1 MEKEDKIRL
10 QKAIEKSLGEQWEV
24 KPITVPKV
32 NGPRDGLR
40 CRHEGDKHA
49 LVIYPDDYAGM
60 LASGESMADIGRYAA
75 ALVEEKRTA
84 LPEITD
90 LPSAEDFRKGLF
102 IQLQT
107 GHSWKMRYTILWRIW
122 RQWCAVR

>member
-60 LASGESMADIGRYAA
+60 LASGESMADIGGYAA
-75 ALVEEKRTA
+75 GLVEEKA
-84 LPEITD
+84 PLPPYPPQNHI
-90 LPSAEDFRKGLF
+90 LHFPGVPCLHP
-102 IQLQT
+102 
-107 GHSWKMRYTILWRIW
+107 HSPTE
-122 RQWCAVR
+122 

>member
-75 ALVEEKRTA
+75 GLVEEKRTA
-84 LPEITD
+84 LPGNHGPAIRGG
-90 LPSAEDFRKGLF
+90 LPERTVHPVGECGCKQGTPGKCS
-102 IQLQT
+102 I
-107 GHSWKMRYTILWRIW
+107 
-122 RQWCAVR
+122 

>member
-75 ALVEEKRTA
+75 GLVEERGQPCRKSRTCH
-84 LPEITD
+84 PRRTSGKD
-90 LPSAEDFRKGLF
+90 CSS
-102 IQLQT
+102 
-107 GHSWKMRYTILWRIW
+107 SW
-122 RQWCAVR
+122 

>member
-32 NGPRDGLR
+32 NGPRDGLC

-75 ALVEEKRTA
+75 GLVCLLYTS
-84 LPEITD
+84 
-90 LPSAEDFRKGLF
+90 PSPRD
-102 IQLQT
+102 
-107 GHSWKMRYTILWRIW
+107 S
-122 RQWCAVR
+122 

>member
-40 CRHEGDKHA
+40 TADRGIRDPGSESQEGTGRHKN
-49 LVIYPDDYAGM
+49 
-60 LASGESMADIGRYAA
+60 R
-75 ALVEEKRTA
+75 
-84 LPEITD
+84 
-90 LPSAEDFRKGLF
+90 
-102 IQLQT
+102 
-107 GHSWKMRYTILWRIW
+107 
-122 RQWCAVR
+122 